1 MATAD
6 QQNSNR
12 RQGSDVPLSCREKK
26 FRISNQM
33 EEKWRRRR
41 AEHPHQNNPPRLGV
55 APAHQ
60 R

>member
-41 AEHPHQNNPPRLGV
+41 AEHPH
-55 APAHQ
+55 
-60 R
+60 